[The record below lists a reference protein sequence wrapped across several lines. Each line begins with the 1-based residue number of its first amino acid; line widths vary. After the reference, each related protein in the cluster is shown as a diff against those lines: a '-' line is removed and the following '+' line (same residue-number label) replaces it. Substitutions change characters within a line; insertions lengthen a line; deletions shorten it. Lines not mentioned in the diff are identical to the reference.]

1 MLIGLVLRILLLSRS
16 AEKSTSRKQIS
27 KFVLPEDRSQN
38 LNDLSDRVDLNNT
51 FEQEKNVIGVSFDL
65 NYSRALNESTKTWVK
80 NLLLFYKHKITLL
93 ENQNY
98 FLLNQN
104 NFLQHQIDQNNQI
117 ILTMLNC

>member
-65 NYSRALNESTKTWVK
+65 NYSRALNESTKT
-80 NLLLFYKHKITLL
+80 
-93 ENQNY
+93 
-98 FLLNQN
+98 
-104 NFLQHQIDQNNQI
+104 
-117 ILTMLNC
+117 

>member
-1 MLIGLVLRILLLSRS
+1 MYYFQGRQ
-16 AEKSTSRKQIS
+16 RK
-27 KFVLPEDRSQN
+27 VLPEDRSQN

-104 NFLQHQIDQNNQI
+104 NFLQHQKSQSEHKLQKVMI
-117 ILTMLNC
+117 IIPESRQLRNTLLNYRKI

>member
-1 MLIGLVLRILLLSRS
+1 MYYFQGRQ
-16 AEKSTSRKQIS
+16 RK
-27 KFVLPEDRSQN
+27 VLPEDRSQN